1 MHRKMMMINKCPKY
15 QLTGHYRI
23 NYYVPFSELGS
34 DTADVLP
41 KLLILS
47 S

>member
-1 MHRKMMMINKCPKY
+1 MHRKMMIINKCSKY

-23 NYYVPFSELGS
+23 NYYVPFS